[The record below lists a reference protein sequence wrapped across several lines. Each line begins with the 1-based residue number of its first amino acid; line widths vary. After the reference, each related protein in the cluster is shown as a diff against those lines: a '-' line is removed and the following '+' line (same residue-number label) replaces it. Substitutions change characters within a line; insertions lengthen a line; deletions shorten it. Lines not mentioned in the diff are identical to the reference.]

1 MTNSIIYY
9 VLESTVCLL
18 LFLIVYRL
26 LFANLTHFSWM
37 RVYLLISVILSLVL
51 PLIIIPIHWRSSLSD
66 SDLYSN
72 YRLIFGNQLNAFSS
86 SQSINSGGLVRQQL
100 LPILII
106 GLYIIGLLYKSYNFA
121 RNLRSIRICIR
132 QNPKV
137 RDGGYWFV
145 NLKNVMP
152 PFSFFN
158 YIFITHSYQN
168 LSADDLQRIKDHEKI
183 HARELHSIDILF
195 IELISILFWFNPLWI
210 YLKKSIQEIHEYI
223 VDEKIVERGK
233 EKKDYAEL
241 LLKLASEVKGF
252 NLSAGFSGSQ
262 IKRRI
267 VMISKKRSLP
277 GQKFM
282 FVILF
287 PLTMLLMLS
296 FSYIKNADSP
306 IPQTRQNENVIQNQL
321 KIGKILWKGNT
332 VYDIKTLNN
341 AFGLREGSVYN
352 KELIEDRLFGSS
364 GAQDAIATLYQDN
377 GYLFSMISFTE
388 EQNKNAVDLTI
399 SIYEGKQAKFGD
411 IIVKVN
417 RIVTNAGVDEIG
429 IKTGDLF
436 SKAKI
441 VKSIR
446 ALVASGK
453 FDPDKINP
461 KPIPHLTNDEYDIV
475 DLVFELTEITR
486 K

>member
-1 MTNSIIYY
+1 MTNSIINY
-9 VLESTVCLL
+9 VLESTVSLL

-37 RVYLLISVILSLVL
+37 RVYLLISVLLSLVL
-51 PLIIIPIHWRSSLSD
+51 PLIIIPIHWRSSISH
-66 SDLYSN
+66 SDLYNN
-72 YRLIFGNQLNAFSS
+72 YRLIFGNQLNGFSNA
-86 SQSINSGGLVRQQL
+86 QSINNSGIDRQQL
-100 LPILII
+100 LLILII
-106 GLYIIGLLYKSYNFA
+106 GLYVIGLLYKSYNFA
-121 RNLRSIRICIR
+121 RNLQTIRTCIK

-137 RDGGYWFV
+137 REGGYWFV
-145 NLKNVMP
+145 NLNNIMP
-152 PFSFFN
+152 PFTFFN
-158 YIFITHSYQN
+158 YIFITNSYQN
-168 LSADDLQRIKDHEKI
+168 LSSDELQRIKDHEKI
-183 HARELHSIDILF
+183 HARELHSLDVLF
-195 IELISILFWFNPLWI
+195 IELISILFWFNPLLI

-233 EKKDYAEL
+233 GKKDYAEL

-252 NLSAGFSGSQ
+252 NLSAGFSGNQ

-267 VMISKKRSLP
+267 VMISKQRSLP
-277 GQKFM
+277 GQKLM
-282 FVILF
+282 FVILV
-287 PLTMLLMLS
+287 PLTMLLILS
-296 FSYIKNADSP
+296 FSYIKNTDSP
-306 IPQTRQNENVIQNQL
+306 TSQTTQNENVIQNQL

-341 AFGLREGSVYN
+341 AFGLKEGSLYN
-352 KELIEDRLFGSS
+352 KKLIEDRLNGSS
-364 GAQDAIATLYQDN
+364 GAQDAVANLYQDN
-377 GYLFSMISFTE
+377 GYLFSRISFTE
-388 EQNKNAVDLTI
+388 EQIKDAVDLTI

-417 RIVTNAGVDEIG
+417 GIVTNEGVNDLG

-441 VKSIR
+441 IKSIR
-446 ALVASGK
+446 ALAATGK

-461 KPIPHLTNDEYDIV
+461 NLIPHLTNDEYESV

-486 K
+486 N